1 MPRRF
6 CQLPRCLRNA
16 AGLLRGAQVV
26 RNLRSGV
33 SLTFLLGMTWA
44 FAFFAWG
51 PVSLVFVY
59 LFAIFNSL
67 QGD

>member
-1 MPRRF
+1 M
-6 CQLPRCLRNA
+6 
-16 AGLLRGAQVV
+16 V